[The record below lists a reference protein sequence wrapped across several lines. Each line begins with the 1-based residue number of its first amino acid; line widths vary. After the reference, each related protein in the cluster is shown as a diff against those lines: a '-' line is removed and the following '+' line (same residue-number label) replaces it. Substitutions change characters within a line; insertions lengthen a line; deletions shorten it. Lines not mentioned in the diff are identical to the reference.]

1 MRPLDPR
8 LIARIGPARRYVIV
22 TAVLGVCTALLILL
36 QALVIARALTPVL
49 APGPLTED
57 GLGWVGRLVPVEVRE
72 LNVALLWLAVIV
84 AARTALMWL
93 QERQA
98 HRAGTRVVSELR
110 SAVVNHGA
118 SLGLR
123 WAASGRAADVTTLV
137 TRGLDNLLP
146 YFVRYLPQLF
156 LAVTVT
162 PIMIVVVLGLDL
174 ISAIIV
180 IVTLPLVPMFM
191 VLIGRLTQARSE
203 RHLAAMQRLG
213 TQTLDLIAGIPTLRG
228 LGRARGPAARVR
240 ELGDAHRRATMASLR
255 VAFLSGMVLELLTTL
270 SVALVAVSMGFRLAG
285 GHIGVETALAVLVL
299 APEVYLPLRNVGTH
313 FHASADGLAAA
324 DKAFEFLGE
333 TVDERP
339 RSGAAPSLAGAT
351 VSLRGFGVAAADGR
365 LAPADLSF
373 AASPGAVTVLV
384 GPNGEG
390 KSTALAALAGLIKP
404 DAGSVEAGGVTLA
417 TAQECVDDE
426 SWTSQCA
433 WVPQRPDLGPEGR
446 VLSLGQRQMRALT
459 RAFESDRPVLL
470 LDEPTAH
477 LDRESRASVIAA
489 IAAAAAAGRTVVV
502 TTHEP
507 ELIDA
512 ATQVVTVT
520 AGVSA

>member
-1 MRPLDPR
+1 
-8 LIARIGPARRYVIV
+8 
-22 TAVLGVCTALLILL
+22 
-36 QALVIARALTPVL
+36 
-49 APGPLTED
+49 
-57 GLGWVGRLVPVEVRE
+57 
-72 LNVALLWLAVIV
+72 
-84 AARTALMWL
+84 
-93 QERQA
+93 
-98 HRAGTRVVSELR
+98 
-110 SAVVNHGA
+110 
-118 SLGLR
+118 
-123 WAASGRAADVTTLV
+123 
-137 TRGLDNLLP
+137 
-146 YFVRYLPQLF
+146 
-156 LAVTVT
+156 
-162 PIMIVVVLGLDL
+162 
-174 ISAIIV
+174 
-180 IVTLPLVPMFM
+180 
-191 VLIGRLTQARSE
+191 
-203 RHLAAMQRLG
+203 
-213 TQTLDLIAGIPTLRG
+213 
-228 LGRARGPAARVR
+228 
-240 ELGDAHRRATMASLR
+240 
-255 VAFLSGMVLELLTTL
+255 
-270 SVALVAVSMGFRLAG
+270 
-285 GHIGVETALAVLVL
+285 VLVL

-324 DKAFEFLGE
+324 DKAFEFLDE

-339 RSGAAPSLAGAT
+339 RSGAAPSLPGAT

-477 LDRESRASVIAA
+477 LDREGRASVIAA